1 MPESLKLLSGS
12 EARSVSC
19 VRMPG
24 FVGFQCPTQFDTQ
37 EKNMPKQFENP
48 QEQKVED
55 ETVSK
60 ESSGKRIDNVAEKA
74 AEKASKTEQKNEN
87 DRPIFSK

>member
-24 FVGFQCPTQFDTQ
+24 FAGFQCPTQFDTQ
-37 EKNMPKQFENP
+37 EKNMPQQFENP

-55 ETVSK
+55 ETVSQ
-60 ESSGKRIDNVAEKA
+60 ESANKRVDNVAEKA
-74 AEKASKTEQKNEN
+74 AGKAAQTEKKYEQ
-87 DRPIFSK
+87 DQPIFSK